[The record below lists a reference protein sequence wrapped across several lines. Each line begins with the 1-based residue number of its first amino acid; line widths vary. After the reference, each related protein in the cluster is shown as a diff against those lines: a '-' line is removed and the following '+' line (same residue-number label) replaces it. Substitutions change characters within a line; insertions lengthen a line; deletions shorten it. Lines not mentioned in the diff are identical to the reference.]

1 MEARITPEATHG
13 VTSSP
18 GFPAASPGLV
28 LSPGAHHHLSPGGRS
43 PTVHQGTT
51 AGWDHDRPEGRNRE
65 TPPHSCPLRSQPLQ
79 PPQPAAL
86 RSPQMQTKIQCSQ
99 CRGSQGSIP
108 GQGTKI
114 LYLTTKSLQNTG
126 VGSLSLLQ
134 GIFPTRGSN
143 PGLLHCRQIPNHWT
157 TRKMR

>member
-18 GFPAASPGLV
+18 GFPTASPGLV

-86 RSPQMQTKIQCSQ
+86 RSPQMQTHA
-99 CRGSQGSIP
+99 
-108 GQGTKI
+108 
-114 LYLTTKSLQNTG
+114 SLR
-126 VGSLSLLQ
+126 VKDLVSFVFLKKPHWF
-134 GIFPTRGSN
+134 IFR
-143 PGLLHCRQIPNHWT
+143 HCRKFT
-157 TRKMR
+157 K